1 MRLYNTLTR
10 RVEELRPREPGRVAM
25 YVCGPTV
32 QGAPHLGHARPAL
45 VPDVLRRYLQWRGW
59 DVLHVR
65 NVTDV
70 DDKIIAR
77 AEAEGRH
84 PAAVAEE
91 YTRVYDEQM
100 ARLGVLPPHIAP
112 RATGHIIEMIALITR
127 LVELGSAYEVGGDVF
142 FRVRSFPRYG
152 RLSGRDVDELRA
164 GERVEPDERKADPL
178 DFALWK
184 AAKPGEPS
192 WPSPW
197 GPGRPGWHVE
207 CSAMAAKYLGEGFDV
222 HGGGQ
227 DLVFPHHENEIAQSE
242 AATGRPFARHW
253 LHNALLSMSGAK
265 MSKSVGNI
273 VALGEAL
280 DRWGPNVLRQ
290 LYLSAHY
297 RSPLDLHP
305 GRLAEASAA
314 VGRWEAYVRAAEGLD
329 ARSDPSL
336 RAGAVEAFTA
346 AMDDDLGTPRAH
358 AVLFELVTAGHEHLQ
373 AGREPQAAA
382 ARDTFLELAG
392 VLGYAFGAASDGAR
406 VGPLVAEL
414 LRLREDA
421 RARRDFTTADSIRDR
436 LSEAGVVVEDT
447 PAGPRWHVG

>member
-10 RVEELRPREPGRVAM
+10 RVEQLRPREPGRLGI

-77 AEAEGRH
+77 AEAEGRY

-100 ARLGVLPPHIAP
+100 DRLRVLPPHIAP
-112 RATGHIIEMIALITR
+112 RATGHIVEMITLIAR
-127 LVELGSAYEVGGDVF
+127 LLEVGSAYEAGGDVF

-164 GERVEPDERKADPL
+164 GERVEPDERKDDPL

-207 CSAMAAKYLGEGFDV
+207 CSAMATKYLGEGFDV

-253 LHNALLSMSGAK
+253 LHNALLTMSGGK

-273 VALGEAL
+273 VPLGEAL
-280 DRWGPNVLRQ
+280 DRWDPNVLRQ

-305 GRLAEASAA
+305 GRLTEASAA
-314 VGRWEAYVRAAEGLD
+314 VGRWEGYARAAEGVD
-329 ARSDPSL
+329 AWPD
-336 RAGAVEAFTA
+336 RAVRTDAVGRFTA
-346 AMDDDLGTPRAH
+346 AMDDDLATPRAQ
-358 AVLFELVTAGHEHLQ
+358 AVLFELVTAGHEHLA
-373 AGREPQAAA
+373 AGRAPQAAA

-392 VLGYAFGAASDGAR
+392 VLGYAFGPASAGAR
-406 VGPLVAEL
+406 VAPLVTEL

-421 RARRDFTTADSIRDR
+421 RSRRDFATADAIRDR

-447 PAGPRWHVG
+447 PAGPRWHVV

>member
-10 RVEELRPREPGRVAM
+10 RVEELRPREPGRVGM

-100 ARLGVLPPHIAP
+100 ARLRVLPPHIAP
-112 RATGHIIEMIALITR
+112 RATGHIVEMITLIAR
-127 LVELGSAYEVGGDVF
+127 LVEVGSAYEAGGDVF

-164 GERVEPDERKADPL
+164 GERVEPDERKDDPL

-253 LHNALLSMSGAK
+253 LHNGLLTMSGAK

-314 VGRWEAYVRAAEGLD
+314 VERWEGYARAAETVD
-329 ARSDPSL
+329 APPDPAV
-336 RAGAVEAFTA
+336 RTDAVERFTA
-346 AMDDDLGTPRAH
+346 AMDDDLATPRAH
-358 AVLFELVTAGHEHLQ
+358 AVLFELVTAGHEHLA
-373 AGREPQAAA
+373 AGRAPQAAA
-382 ARDTFLELAG
+382 AREAFLQLAG
-392 VLGYAFGAASDGAR
+392 VLGYAFGPASDGAR
-406 VGPLVAEL
+406 VAPLVNEL

-421 RARRDFTTADSIRDR
+421 RARRDFATADAIRDR

-447 PAGPRWHVG
+447 PAGPRWHLG

>member
-1 MRLYNTLTR
+1 MRLYNTLSR
-10 RVEELRPREPGRVAM
+10 RVEELRPREPGRVGM

-91 YTRVYDEQM
+91 FTRVYDEQM

-112 RATGHIIEMIALITR
+112 RATGHIVEMIALIAH

-164 GERVEPDERKADPL
+164 GERVEPDERKDDPL

-207 CSAMAAKYLGEGFDV
+207 CSAMAAKYLGEDFDV

-242 AATGRPFARHW
+242 AATDRPFARHW

-280 DRWGPNVLRQ
+280 DRWSPNVLRQ

-314 VGRWEAYVRAAEGLD
+314 VERWEGYVRAAEGLD
-329 ARSDPSL
+329 ARSDSPL
-336 RAGAVEAFTA
+336 RVDAVERFTD
-346 AMDDDLGTPRAH
+346 AMDDDLATPRAH
-358 AVLFELVTAGHEHLQ
+358 AVLFDLVTAGHEHLQ
-373 AGREPQAAA
+373 AGRQPQAAA
-382 ARDTFLELAG
+382 ARDAFLELAG
-392 VLGYAFGAASDGAR
+392 VLGYTFTAAPDGAR
-406 VGPLVAEL
+406 VAPLVEEL

-421 RARRDFTTADSIRDR
+421 RSRRDFTTADSIRDR